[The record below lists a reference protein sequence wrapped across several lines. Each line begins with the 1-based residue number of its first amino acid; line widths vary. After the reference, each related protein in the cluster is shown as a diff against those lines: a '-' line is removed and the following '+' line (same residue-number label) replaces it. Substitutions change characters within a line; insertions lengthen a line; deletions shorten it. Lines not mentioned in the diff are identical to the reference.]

1 MFTLKL
7 VIWSIVVVAILVAY
21 WSAWSARSRRGWRKR
36 REYVLGLGS
45 TEVEGGRSVTISAP
59 SQVNFLPER
68 LVVPSSVAVD
78 FLIADLQVD
87 KKSQLVS
94 SGGVPAVLF
103 TDTVFGA
110 RLKMDVVAAGMF
122 VSVTVVNQAKEPR
135 TFAAGVVGTVVEK
148 WWPLR

>member
-1 MFTLKL
+1 MFMLKL
-7 VIWSIVVVAILVAY
+7 VAWSIVAVVILVAY
-21 WSAWSARSRRGWRKR
+21 WSAWPRRGWRKR

-45 TEVEGGRSVTISAP
+45 TEVEGGRSATISVP

-68 LVVPSSVAVD
+68 LVVPSDVAVD
-78 FLIADLQVD
+78 FLIVDIQVD

-103 TDTVFGA
+103 TDMVFDA